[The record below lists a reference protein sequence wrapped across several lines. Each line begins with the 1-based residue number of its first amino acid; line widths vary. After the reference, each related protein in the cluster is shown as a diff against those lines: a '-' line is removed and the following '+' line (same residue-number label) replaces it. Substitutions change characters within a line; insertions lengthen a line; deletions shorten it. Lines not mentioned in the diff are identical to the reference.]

1 MPQQIL
7 TLNSPQRKSTEE
19 LKQYLQVTLTDREG
33 TPLKQK
39 VTQSENELAPIFKEL
54 SSRNP
59 LPHPKDQL
67 AAMLGIWTP
76 IWTTMPYQ
84 DILPG
89 RVHNQSYQI
98 FHDNGFYANI
108 ARYAPGHANLWK
120 KLSSLLIAIDLMVL
134 QKFEVQDN
142 QWVIQNIAVKKTLRC
157 QAQDLTPEQAE
168 IWFVKVMNEL
178 PDSSS
183 GQNIDQAL
191 DKSTTKKLQTA
202 FKAQPEFEHLY
213 IDQDFRLVK
222 TRRDPKQR
230 FSYTVVIR
238 RS

>member
-1 MPQQIL
+1 MP
-7 TLNSPQRKSTEE
+7 TLASPKQKNTEE
-19 LKQYLQVTLTDREG
+19 LKQYLRETLVEHEG
-33 TPLKQK
+33 DPLKQK
-39 VTQSENELAPIFKEL
+39 VKQSENELAPIFQEL

-59 LPHPKDQL
+59 LPHPEDQL
-67 AAMLGIWTP
+67 SAMLGIWTP

-89 RVHNQSYQI
+89 RVHDQSYQI
-98 FHDNGFYANI
+98 FHGNGYYANI
-108 ARYAPGHANLWK
+108 ARYAPGHANLCK
-120 KLSSLLIAIDLMVL
+120 KLTSLLIAIDLMVL

-142 QWVIQNIAVKKTLRC
+142 QWMIQNIAVKKTLRC
-157 QAQDLTPEQAE
+157 QAQALTPERAE
-168 IWFVKVMNEL
+168 EWFAKVMDQL

-213 IDQDFRLVK
+213 IDEDFRLVK

-230 FSYTVVIR
+230 FSYTIVTR
-238 RS
+238 CS